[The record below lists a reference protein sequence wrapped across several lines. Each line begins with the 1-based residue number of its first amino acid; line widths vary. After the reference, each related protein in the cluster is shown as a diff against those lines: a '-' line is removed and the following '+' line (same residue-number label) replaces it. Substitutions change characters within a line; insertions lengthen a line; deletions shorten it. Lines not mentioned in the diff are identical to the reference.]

1 MLCGT
6 AKKEKIGFSMY
17 IGVPHLFHLI
27 LFSYCGLSRRHI
39 NAITREGTY
48 RHLLLFI
55 AAENDKTGN
64 PLRYDAR
71 E

>member
-39 NAITREGTY
+39 NAITREGTH

-55 AAENDKTGN
+55 AAEMTRLET
-64 PLRYDAR
+64 P
-71 E
+71 